1 MRPKRCQTLRPAL
14 GPLATVFAVAVGFSR
29 VYLGA
34 HYPLDV
40 GVGVLLGLVSGAL
53 ARLVGG

>member
-1 MRPKRCQTLRPAL
+1 MMAV
-14 GPLATVFAVAVGFSR
+14 LAASVAFSR

-40 GVGVLLGLVSGAL
+40 MAGSVLGLATGAL
-53 ARLVGG
+53 ARWVTA